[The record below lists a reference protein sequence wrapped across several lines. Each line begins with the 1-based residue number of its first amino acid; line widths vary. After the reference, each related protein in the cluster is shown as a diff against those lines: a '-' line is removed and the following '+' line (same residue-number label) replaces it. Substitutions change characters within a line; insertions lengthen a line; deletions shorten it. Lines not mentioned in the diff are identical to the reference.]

1 MAEAGMANCG
11 KHFRATAM
19 QKADSHIELPE
30 DDRPLSDIRSNDEA
44 PYQSL
49 GTLLT
54 SVMPAHV
61 VYPQVDSSPAGF

>member
-1 MAEAGMANCG
+1 
-11 KHFRATAM
+11 M

-61 VYPQVDSSPAGF
+61 VYPQVDSSPAGFSKKWLKDELRGRLGF